1 MKGRI
6 CLAAIA
12 TACAAIA
19 VVPGVASAGT
29 LDQQQTDNTSGFG
42 VGSTLSL
49 AQTFTAGIT
58 GDLDG
63 VDLSLAKNNAPTAP
77 LTVEIRDAFP
87 GFIGTTPLASASV
100 PASALGG
107 VPTAFVAIA
116 FATPVPV
123 NTGSHYAIVVH
134 ANTAFPNTYS
144 WGNAGSDVYA
154 GGTALT
160 SASSPPDDTW
170 FPQQARD
177 QAFKTYVVPAP
188 PSAQPVTSGPTG
200 LRAAALKKC
209 KKKKSKKAR
218 KKCKKKALKLP
229 I

>member
-12 TACAAIA
+12 TACAAVA
-19 VVPGVASAGT
+19 AVPGVASAGT
-29 LDQQQTDNTSGFG
+29 LDQQQTDDTSGVG
-42 VGSTLSL
+42 VGSTLSI

-63 VDLSLAKNNAPTAP
+63 VDLSLAKNNAPTVP
-77 LTVEIRDAFP
+77 LTVEIRDVFP
-87 GFIGTTPLASASV
+87 GFIGTTALASASI
-100 PASALGG
+100 PAAGLSASL
-107 VPTAFVAIA
+107 AFVAIP

-123 NTGSHYAIVVH
+123 SAGSQYAIVAH
-134 ANTAFPNTYS
+134 SNTASPNVYS
-144 WGNAGSDVYA
+144 WGNVASDVYA
-154 GGTALT
+154 GGLVLV
-160 SASSPPDDTW
+160 SGSSPPIAWEPDSD
-170 FPQQARD
+170 FD

-188 PSAQPVTSGPTG
+188 GATPPAATGPTG

-218 KKCKKKALKLP
+218 KKCKKKALLLP
-229 I
+229 V